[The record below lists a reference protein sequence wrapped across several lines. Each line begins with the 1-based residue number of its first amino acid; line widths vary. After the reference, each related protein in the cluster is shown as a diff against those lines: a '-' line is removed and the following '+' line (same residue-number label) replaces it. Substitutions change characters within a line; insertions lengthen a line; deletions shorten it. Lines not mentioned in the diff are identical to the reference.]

1 MDLLGK
7 SLEDLMNYCNR
18 KFSVKTTTILANQLI
33 SRLEFIH
40 SKKYIHRDVKPD
52 NFLIGTQKKKHLI
65 YVIDFGLSKKY
76 IDPKTN
82 THIPYKDGKS
92 LTGTVRYASLNTH
105 MGIEQSRR
113 DDLESLG
120 YCLIYFLISQ
130 LPWQGMK
137 AKGVK
142 EKYEKIY
149 NKKKNTSLESLIGN
163 NPKEFA
169 DFVKYCRDLKFDEKP
184 DYNYLKKLMLNVINR
199 EKYVEDSNFDWVIKE
214 KEEKEKEKEKKTNE
228 EKKK

>member
-7 SLEDLMNYCNR
+7 SLEDLM
-18 KFSVKTTTILANQLI
+18 
-33 SRLEFIH
+33 
-40 SKKYIHRDVKPD
+40 KPD

-82 THIPYKDGKS
+82 THIPYRDGKS

-214 KEEKEKEKEKKTNE
+214 KEEKEKEKKTNE